1 MIGLFDERAYKIA
14 RMRARRSFPARIC
27 GSLDI
32 KPSTFSD
39 PSIGLPNIPVCTLLL
54 RSRSGYVE
62 TPLKFRGLVEYSE
75 STVNPWD
82 RFRGRAH
89 DRRAHK
95 GYDRAR
101 HAFPGCEVFRVGG
114 AATVSEE
121 KNLVTSPKPMG
132 NGFGS
137 PRYGFFVFFEE
148 CALHSETF
156 ADEVLDQLCSV
167 FHYVQCN
174 VNCRELGF
182 KRTCARA

>member
-1 MIGLFDERAYKIA
+1 MADEPFISMPVINPACIRSLITGPSPTLMTCPPSPQMIGLFDERAYKTA

-32 KPSTFSD
+32 NPSTFSD
-39 PSIGLPNIPVCTLLL
+39 PSIGFPKIPVCTLLL

-82 RFRGRAH
+82 KFRGRAR

-101 HAFPGCEVFRVGG
+101 RAFLGCEVFRGL
-114 AATVSEE
+114 E
-121 KNLVTSPKPMG
+121 
-132 NGFGS
+132 
-137 PRYGFFVFFEE
+137 R
-148 CALHSETF
+148 ETKLRRDPSIF
-156 ADEVLDQLCSV
+156 RPSL
-167 FHYVQCN
+167 
-174 VNCRELGF
+174 R
-182 KRTCARA
+182 